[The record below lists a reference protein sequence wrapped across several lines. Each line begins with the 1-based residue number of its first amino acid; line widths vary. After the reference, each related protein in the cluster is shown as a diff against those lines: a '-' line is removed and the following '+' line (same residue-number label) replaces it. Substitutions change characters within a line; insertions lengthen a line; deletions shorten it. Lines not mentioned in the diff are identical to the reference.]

1 MMMDFPIDTKLMVLA
16 PASAHAQRVAVCLPE
31 TQVAA
36 APDANIVSLAATC
49 QGFHPCQ
56 LST

>member
-1 MMMDFPIDTKLMVLA
+1 MMMDFPIDTKLTVLA
-16 PASAHAQRVAVCLPE
+16 PASEHPQRVAACLPE

-49 QGFHPCQ
+49 QGFHRYQ

>member
-1 MMMDFPIDTKLMVLA
+1 MMMDFPIDTKLTVL
-16 PASAHAQRVAVCLPE
+16 AQRVTVCLPE